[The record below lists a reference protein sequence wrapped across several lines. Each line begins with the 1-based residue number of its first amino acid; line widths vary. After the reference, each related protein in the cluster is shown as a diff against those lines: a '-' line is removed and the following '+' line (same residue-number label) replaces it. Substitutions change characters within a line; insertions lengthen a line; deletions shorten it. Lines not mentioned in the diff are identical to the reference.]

1 MAIINAIRLILGLL
15 LILGG
20 TIVFI
25 LEITGVYKFHYIL
38 NRMHFAGTGDT
49 MGLAF
54 VLLGAAIVNGFEF
67 GSIKLLLV
75 LVFFWFASPVSSH
88 LISRLVMET
97 DEEIDKHVRILD
109 ETESEKLMHPKE
121 EEK

>member
-67 GSIKLLLV
+67 GSLKLLLV